1 VKRFILPLAAAAV
14 VALPGMA
21 AAQIDFETDPVGFVG
36 NGFVSDDEPLVQ
48 FIDSDGADLEIRDF
62 GAQSDGRAI
71 AANFDDASKL
81 IMSFLQP
88 FTALSFQ
95 FGNDDPGFIM
105 AGQLAILDLFLG
117 TDMVGQA
124 TVAVNANDLM
134 DQTIGFSG
142 TAFDRAEF
150 YYETNLIEVVD
161 NIEYTVP
168 EGDMAVMLAIG
179 LLGLVATVRRRQA
192 V

>member
-1 VKRFILPLAAAAV
+1 VKRFLLSLTAGALLAFPAAAS
-14 VALPGMA
+14 
-21 AAQIDFETDPVGFVG
+21 AQVDFESDMVAFPE
-36 NGFVSDDEPLVQ
+36 NGFVSDDEPLIS
-48 FIDSDGADLEIRDF
+48 FFDSDGDDLRISDF

-71 AANFDDASKL
+71 AAFGDDASKL

-95 FGNDDPGFIM
+95 FGNDDPRFIA

-124 TVAVNANDLM
+124 TVAVNANDFM

-150 YYETNLIEVVD
+150 YYETNLLEVVD

-168 EGDMAVMLAIG
+168 EGDMAVLLAIG